1 MKKII
6 LLILWCS
13 ISLYADAQSAHL
25 YFDRLDIKK
34 GLPESNVGSLIED
47 SQGYMWFSTQNGL
60 VRYDG
65 YRYKIYKLGSPKF
78 NKQVST
84 LVFNVIEDHNKTLW
98 ITTLANGIFKYN
110 RATDSFTQYPY
121 PASITYG
128 QLIVGTIDN
137 DGNLWGRF
145 DSANDGQNIM
155 KFEPGT
161 GRYQL
166 FGNRQKGIY
175 HVRATLYYNPV
186 KTTDG
191 SIWFGSNNGIYR
203 YNGAGKGFSEY
214 LTSNDTSKMR
224 AANPVYEA
232 PSEPGVL
239 YMNTFHG
246 HDEALKFARYDIST
260 GKLKE
265 YGQANAKDSL
275 LSAGI
280 YSFYEDKSKR
290 LWIGTNKGL
299 SKFDRQT
306 HTFSN
311 YIPVDTLNSATKNQF
326 ISFRETKDGKLWIS
340 SSAGL
345 VYFDPITSA
354 FKRYLTDPDDPGAL
368 PSLGIGDK
376 TVDHTNTLWLGF
388 GNAGVARVNKLK
400 SAFTVFK
407 SNPAKTGTYPGKLVA
422 IKTWP
427 NGDAWLTTRQGI
439 YKGNIIA
446 NQYKKVYNAAP
457 NEGYFPGFCYGQNN
471 TLYVATESGLLVYD
485 TITGKKEK
493 YSNIPGD
500 STSLTSNFIHT
511 LFQDHTGILWIA
523 VDIDAG
529 ICSFNPATKKFTRYP
544 YRGSY
549 EKITSK
555 NKYALDDSRA
565 ITFYEDHENTLWV
578 GTNFGGLNRFDRKTG
593 RFISYFNNDIRKA
606 ICVDNI
612 FEDKTGRLW
621 VGTYLNGLFEFD
633 RKKEVYVRHFNEDSG
648 LIFNSV
654 MGINEDND
662 GRLWVITERGFTRID
677 TRTMKLK
684 NFFMNDILPGKD
696 IFRGIDNVNKFADGR
711 MVFPLSNGIAVFNPD
726 DLNDSPYLPIVH
738 IEDVIYSNP
747 SASEKVFNKTLAYGH
762 KTLELPYDQNRV
774 QIDYIGLQYDNPEQ
788 NVYAY
793 KLEGYDKNWVNAGTD
808 RWVTYNNLSSGTYV
822 FRVKAANS
830 SGKWNNTGDSITIII
845 ATAWYLRW
853 WAWLIYV
860 ILFASAVYAFIAYR
874 SRHLKRENQLLEEKV
889 KQRTNDL
896 SLANKE
902 LSEQQEEI
910 ITQRD
915 RLSEAVHNLKTT
927 QQQLIQA
934 EKLASLGEL
943 TAGIAHEIQN
953 PLNFV
958 NNFSEVS
965 IELIEEME
973 TELTNGDA
981 EEAKAI
987 ASDVKLNL
995 EKIHHHGK
1003 RADGIVKNM
1012 LQHSRAGTGSK
1023 EAVNINNLTDEYFKL
1038 AYNGLRAKDK
1048 TFNAALVT
1056 NFDNSLPPINIVQQ
1070 DIGRVLLNLFNN
1082 AFYAVHQKQKTAG
1095 EAYKPEVTITTA
1107 PQPLKGGTT
1116 SVIIT
1121 VRDNGMGIP
1130 DSIKEKIMQPFFT
1143 TKPTGQGTGLGLSLS
1158 YDIVVK
1164 GHGGKIDID
1173 SKEGEYTVFT
1183 VTLPVE

>member
-1 MKKII
+1 MKNIT
-6 LLILWCS
+6 LLILCCCL
-13 ISLYADAQSAHL
+13 SLYAGAQSAHL
-25 YFDRLDIKK
+25 YFDRFDIKK
-34 GLPESNVGSLIED
+34 GLPESNVGTILED

-65 YRYKIYKLGSPKF
+65 YNYKIYKLGSPKL

-84 LVFNVIEDHNKTLW
+84 LVFSVVEDNNKTLW
-98 ITTLANGIFKYN
+98 VTTLANGIFRYN
-110 RATDSFTQYPY
+110 RATDSFTQYLY
-121 PASITYG
+121 PASLTYG

-137 DGNLWGRF
+137 HGNLWGHF
-145 DSANDGQNIM
+145 DSSNNGQSIM

-166 FGNRQKGIY
+166 FSNQQKGIY

-186 KTTDG
+186 KTADG
-191 SIWFGSNNGIYR
+191 GIWFGSNNGIYR

-214 LTSNDTSKMR
+214 LTSNDTAKIR
-224 AANPVYEA
+224 ATNPIYEA

-239 YMNTFHG
+239 YMNTFHN
-246 HDEALKFARYDIST
+246 HDEALKFARYDISA

-265 YGQANAKDSL
+265 YGQANTKDSL
-275 LSAGI
+275 LSTGI
-280 YSFYEDKSKR
+280 YSFYEDKNKR

-299 SKFDRQT
+299 SKFDRQAQ
-306 HTFSN
+306 TFSN
-311 YIPVDTLNSATKNQF
+311 YVPVDTATAANKNQF
-326 ISFRETKDGKLWIS
+326 ISFRETHDGKLWIS
-340 SSAGL
+340 STAGL
-345 VYFDPITSA
+345 VYFDPTTSA
-354 FKRYLTDPDDPGAL
+354 FKRYLTDPDDPGAI
-368 PSLGIGDK
+368 PSLGLGGK
-376 TVDHTNTLWLGF
+376 TVDHTNTLWAGF

-400 SAFTVFK
+400 SAFTIFK

-427 NGDAWLTTRQGI
+427 NGDTWLSTRQGI

-446 NQYKKVYNAAP
+446 NQYTKVYNVAP

-471 TLYVATESGLLVYD
+471 ILYVATESGLLVYN

-493 YSNIPGD
+493 YSSIPGD
-500 STSLTSNFIHT
+500 STSIISNFVHT

-523 VDIDAG
+523 ADVDAG

-565 ITFYEDHENTLWV
+565 ITFYEDHQNTLWI

-593 RFISYFNNDIRKA
+593 RFISYFNNDIRNA
-606 ICVDNI
+606 VCVDNI
-612 FEDKTGRLW
+612 FEDKAGRLW
-621 VGTYLNGLFEFD
+621 VGTYLDGLFEFD
-633 RKKEVYVRHFNEDSG
+633 RKKEAYVRHFNENSG

-654 MGINEDND
+654 MGINEDNE
-662 GRLWVITERGFTRID
+662 GRLWIITERGFTRID

-684 NFFMNDILPGKD
+684 SFFMDDILPGKD
-696 IFRGIDNVNKFADGR
+696 TFRGIDNVTKLADGR
-711 MVFPLSNGIAVFNPD
+711 MLFPLNNGIAVFNPK
-726 DLNDSPYLPIVH
+726 DLNDSPYQPIVH
-738 IEDVIYSNP
+738 IEAVTYSSP
-747 SASEKVFNKTLAYGH
+747 KASLKAVSNALTFGR

-774 QIDYIGLQYDNPEQ
+774 QFNYVALQYDNPQQ
-788 NVYAY
+788 NSYAY
-793 KLEGYDKNWVNAGTD
+793 KLDGYDKNWVQAGSNRT
-808 RWVTYNNLSSGTYV
+808 VTYNNLSAGTYV
-822 FRVKAANS
+822 FHVRAANS
-830 SGKWNNTGDSITIII
+830 SGVWNNAGDSFTIII

-853 WAWLIYV
+853 WAWLIY
-860 ILFASAVYAFIAYR
+860 ILLFASAIYAFIAYR
-874 SRHLKRENQLLEEKV
+874 SRHLKYENQLLEERV

-896 SLANKE
+896 SKANKE

-915 RLSEAVHNLKTT
+915 QLAEAVNNLKTT

-981 EEAKAI
+981 EEAKVI
-987 ASDVKLNL
+987 AADVKLNL

-1023 EAVNINNLTDEYFKL
+1023 ETVNINHLTDEYFKL

-1048 TFNAALVT
+1048 TFNAALFT
-1056 NFDNSLPPINIVQQ
+1056 NFDGSLPPINIVQQ

-1082 AFYAVHQKQKTAG
+1082 AFYAVHQKQKATG
-1095 EAYKPEVTITTA
+1095 EAFKPEVTITTA
-1107 PQPLKGGTT
+1107 PQPPKGGAS
-1116 SVIIT
+1116 SVIIS

-1164 GHGGKIDID
+1164 GHGGKIEID

-1183 VTLPVE
+1183 VILPVG

>member
-1 MKKII
+1 MKKITM
-6 LLILWCS
+6 LILCCC
-13 ISLYADAQSAHL
+13 ISLYAGAQSAHL

-34 GLPESNVGSLIED
+34 GLPESNVGSLLED

-65 YRYKIYKLGSPKF
+65 YRYKIYKLGSPKL

-84 LVFNVIEDHNKTLW
+84 LVFNVIEDKNKTLW

-121 PASITYG
+121 PANLTYG

-145 DSANDGQNIM
+145 DSATSGQNMM
-155 KFEPGT
+155 KFEPVT
-161 GRYQL
+161 GQYLL
-166 FGNRQKGIY
+166 FSNRQKGIY
-175 HVRATLYYNPV
+175 HIRATVYYNPV
-186 KTTDG
+186 KTADG

-214 LTSNDTSKMR
+214 LASNDTAKMR
-224 AANPVYEA
+224 AANPIYEA

-246 HDEALKFARYDIST
+246 HDEALRFARYDIGA
-260 GKLKE
+260 GKLIE

-280 YSFYEDKSKR
+280 YSFYEDKSKH

-306 HTFSN
+306 RTFSN
-311 YIPVDTLNSATKNQF
+311 YTPVDTINSATKNQF
-326 ISFRETKDGKLWIS
+326 IGFRETQDGKLWIS

-345 VYFDPITSA
+345 VYFDPITSV
-354 FKRYLTDPDDPGAL
+354 FKRYVTDPDDPGAL
-368 PSLGIGDK
+368 PSLGIGGK
-376 TVDHTNTLWLGF
+376 TIDHTNTLWLGF
-388 GNAGVARVNKLK
+388 GNAGVARINKLK
-400 SAFTVFK
+400 SAFTIFK
-407 SNPAKTGTYPGKLVA
+407 NNPAKAGTYPGKLVTL
-422 IKTWP
+422 KTWP

-439 YKGNIIA
+439 YKGNIIT
-446 NQYKKVYNAAP
+446 NQYKKIYNVAS
-457 NEGYFPGFCYGQNN
+457 NEGFFPGFCYGQNN
-471 TLYVATESGLLVYD
+471 ILYVATESGLLVYN

-500 STSLTSNFIHT
+500 STSIISNYVHS

-523 VDIDAG
+523 ADIDAG
-529 ICSFNPATKKFTRYP
+529 ICSFNPVTKKFTRYP

-565 ITFYEDHENTLWV
+565 ITFYEDHENTLWI

-593 RFISYFNNDIRKA
+593 RFISYFNNDMRKA
-606 ICVDNI
+606 ACVDNI
-612 FEDKTGRLW
+612 FEDKAGRLW
-621 VGTYLNGLFEFD
+621 VGTYLDGLFLFD
-633 RKKEVYVRHFNEDSG
+633 RKKEAYVRHFNEDSG

-677 TRTMKLK
+677 PRTMTLK
-684 NFFMNDILPGKD
+684 NFFMDDILPGKD
-696 IFRGIDNVNKFADGR
+696 IFRGIDNVNRLADGR
-711 MVFPLSNGIAVFNPD
+711 MLFPLSNGIAVFNPK
-726 DLNDSPYLPIVH
+726 DLNDNPYAPVVH
-738 IEDVIYSNP
+738 IESVAYSNP
-747 SASEKVFNKTLAYGH
+747 KSSGNAINNVLTYGR

-774 QIDYIGLQYDNPEQ
+774 QLNFVGLQYDNPEQ
-788 NVYAY
+788 NIYAY
-793 KLEGYDKNWVNAGTD
+793 KLDGYDKNWVQAGTN
-808 RWVTYNNLSSGTYV
+808 RSVTYNNLSAGTYV
-822 FRVKAANS
+822 FHVRAANS
-830 SGKWNNTGDSITIII
+830 SGVWNKTGDSITIVI

-853 WAWLIYV
+853 WAWLIYIV
-860 ILFASAVYAFIAYR
+860 LFASAIYAFIAYR
-874 SRHLKRENQLLEEKV
+874 SRQLKYENQLLEEKV
-889 KQRTNDL
+889 KQRTDDL
-896 SLANKE
+896 SRANKE

-915 RLSEAVHNLKTT
+915 QLADAVDNLKTT

-965 IELIEEME
+965 MELIDEME

-987 ASDVKLNL
+987 AADVKLNL

-1003 RADGIVKNM
+1003 RADAIVKNM
-1012 LQHSRAGTGSK
+1012 LQHSRAGSGSK
-1023 EAVNINNLTDEYFKL
+1023 EQVNINNLTGEYFKL

-1048 TFNAALVT
+1048 TFNSALVT
-1056 NFDNSLPPINIVQQ
+1056 NFDDSLPLVNIVQQ
-1070 DIGRVLLNLFNN
+1070 DIGRVLLNLYNN

-1095 EAYKPEVTITTA
+1095 EAYKPEVIVTTA
-1107 PQPLKGGTT
+1107 GQSAKAGAK
-1116 SVIIT
+1116 SVVIT

-1130 DSIKEKIMQPFFT
+1130 DNIKEKIMQPFFT

-1164 GHGGKIDID
+1164 GHGGKIDIE

-1183 VTLPVE
+1183 ITLPVG